1 MKSSQ
6 FYIDKATELLNKVNS
21 IDIEKLNNEINN
33 KRFEFLKDRLISD
46 KKENRIDEYDAEVLN
61 DLIFQIKLLYS
72 SHLNSNLF
80 LERLEYL
87 TKEPAYNF
95 NSAKSNTGLIKSLK
109 EFIDYLNG
117 YDLE

>member
-61 DLIFQIKLLYS
+61 DLMFQIKLWNDKLQ
-72 SHLNSNLF
+72 LALQVNCTN
-80 LERLEYL
+80 
-87 TKEPAYNF
+87 
-95 NSAKSNTGLIKSLK
+95 
-109 EFIDYLNG
+109 
-117 YDLE
+117 